1 MNAKPLPEGLTAD
14 VVINNSLMAQTS
26 TNSMDKAKAK
36 FKKIK
41 SYKKFMT
48 AEIEAQGQTFKMS
61 RTESFLSPSCYK
73 AETNAMGMTVQSQ
86 VVNANTGGEQNMQS
100 GKKTLNQEERS
111 EIINNARLDK
121 DLLYKENGHVLDLT
135 GIEAAMGEDCYVIKR
150 TNSKGDESTE
160 FYSIDSGLLI
170 QLTKSETMG
179 PEGSSPVVTIIQFTD
194 FKDYDGLKL
203 PSKQSM
209 NAGGQNI
216 DFILTSM
223 KLNEKLKAKDFI
235 WEE

>member
-1 MNAKPLPEGLTAD
+1 MGFSSKKEKKRKVLENIDNEELFLVHRQIEWINKLYLEQHYNGIGFAKKELER
-14 VVINNSLMAQTS
+14 
-26 TNSMDKAKAK
+26 
-36 FKKIK
+36 KIK

-48 AEIEAQGQTFKMS
+48 AEIEAQGQTFKMN

-86 VVNANTGGEQNMQS
+86 VVNANGGGEQNMQS

-121 DLLYKENGHVLDLT
+121 DLLYKENGDVLDLT

-170 QLTKSETMG
+170 QLTK
-179 PEGSSPVVTIIQFTD
+179 VVT
-194 FKDYDGLKL
+194 Y
-203 PSKQSM
+203 
-209 NAGGQNI
+209 
-216 DFILTSM
+216 
-223 KLNEKLKAKDFI
+223 
-235 WEE
+235 